1 MSSSYACGM
10 ENKRSK
16 YLAPIAPTSH
26 KYSRGIVGVIAGSN
40 EYPGAAVLCTGGALR
55 GGAGYIKFL
64 NQSQRATDLVL
75 NRFPEVVPVE
85 KNSELTADAWVVG
98 PGSPSLKVI
107 PFAPYLVLDSVAISL
122 APTITGDTVVVV
134 TPHEGEARELGYET
148 VDRVECAKKMAE
160 DFRAYVILKGA
171 GTVIASPTGEVL
183 IDTNGGPELSTAGT
197 GDILAGLTASMLAS
211 WQPTGAEQIMEVLE
225 YSLRLHGAAG
235 KKAATKY
242 GAVTASD
249 VLEALTQLDQD
260 F

>member
-85 KNSELTADAWVVG
+85 KNSDL
-98 PGSPSLKVI
+98 PPM
-107 PFAPYLVLDSVAISL
+107 
-122 APTITGDTVVVV
+122 
-134 TPHEGEARELGYET
+134 LG
-148 VDRVECAKKMAE
+148 
-160 DFRAYVILKGA
+160 
-171 GTVIASPTGEVL
+171 
-183 IDTNGGPELSTAGT
+183 
-197 GDILAGLTASMLAS
+197 
-211 WQPTGAEQIMEVLE
+211 
-225 YSLRLHGAAG
+225 
-235 KKAATKY
+235 
-242 GAVTASD
+242 
-249 VLEALTQLDQD
+249 
-260 F
+260 